1 MDLEIILSGIELND
15 TERNGIRQLKSD
27 IAFSQDADFEWKADC
42 FLISWLKNELTA
54 AGKLDEAVLSVLGDR
69 IQERMPFLQEMILGK
84 SVTYHDFLRRVS
96 PYLMYMGDEIC
107 YGTLK
112 AFSKE
117 FGGALERA
125 GYKVIYVKTQDMT
138 REFFVS
144 ITGKSLRGLIAFQTP
159 TFTIK
164 TNDGRYLHDL
174 VDAPLYWMD
183 FDHPCW
189 FGSYITDMPQKTNF
203 LCVDRYYASY
213 IRKVQHRKAV
223 FFPPAAEPTE
233 LSGLGYDEFV
243 SEKKKL
249 TEYPVSFVGTCDDRL
264 DEDMALIEKQQPDLF
279 PLAHEYIERMMDEP
293 RKPQDVVLYE
303 LLSDRRIMQKYFGR
317 TESFSDE
324 EFDHFLQSWAFIG
337 KDVVHHLRKKVVQ
350 TILDAG
356 IELHVFSDT
365 FSEFSGYPNLHIH
378 QSVDYE
384 QTSDIYSKSLIS
396 LNVMTGHKA
405 GFTERIANSM
415 LCGAVSFTE
424 GTEYT
429 DEEFVDGVDIET
441 FRLSNE
447 EIAKIPERIR
457 DLLSDE
463 DHALDIAYHGMK
475 KAASDHTWDKRVEE
489 FTQMFYVGQMSA
501 RAAQ

>member
-1 MDLEIILSGIELND
+1 MDLEDIFSGIELND
-15 TERNGIRQLKSD
+15 AERNGIHQLESD
-27 IAFSQDADFEWKADC
+27 IAFSKDSDFDWKAGC
-42 FLISWLKNELTA
+42 FLISWLKDVLTA
-54 AGKLDEAVLSVLGDR
+54 AGRLDAAVLSVLGDR
-69 IQERMPFLQEMILGK
+69 IQERMPFLQEMLLGQGEE
-84 SVTYHDFLRRVS
+84 YHNFLRRVS

-125 GYKVIYVKTQDMT
+125 GYQVIYVKTQDMT

-144 ITGKSLRGLIAFQTP
+144 ITGKTFRGLIAFQTP

-189 FGSYITDMPQKTNF
+189 FGSYITDMPQKTVF
-203 LCVDRYYASY
+203 LCVDRYYAAY
-213 IRKVQHRKAV
+213 INNIQHRKAV

-233 LSGLGYDEFV
+233 LSGMGYDDFI

-249 TEYPVSFVGTCDDRL
+249 TEYPVSFVGTCADRL
-264 DEDMALIEKQQPDLF
+264 DEDMALIQNRQPELF
-279 PLAHEYIERMMDEP
+279 PLARDYADRMIHEP
-293 RKPQDVVLYE
+293 RKPQDVVLHE
-303 LLSDRRIMQKYFGR
+303 MLSDRGIMKKYFGR
-317 TESFSDE
+317 NDHFSDE
-324 EFDHFLQSWAFIG
+324 ESDHFLQSWAFIG
-337 KDVVHHLRKKVVQ
+337 KDVVHHLRRKVVQ

-365 FSEFSGYPNLHIH
+365 FSEFSSYPNLHIH
-378 QSVDYE
+378 PGVDYE
-384 QTSDIYSKSLIS
+384 ETSDIYRRSLIS

-429 DEEFVDGVDIET
+429 DEEFTDGVDIET
-441 FRLSNE
+441 FRLSDQ
-447 EIAKIPERIR
+447 EIAEIPERIKT
-457 DLLSDE
+457 LLSDE
-463 DHALDIAYHGMK
+463 NRALDIAYHGMK

-489 FTQMFYVGQMSA
+489 FLEMFYGQ
-501 RAAQ
+501 